1 MQPLK
6 NAPKEPENPSPAFS
20 QEDDI
25 DLLIKV
31 IREAE
36 DCANNPRIPPKELL
50 EGLKNFVEGC
60 ATPLCA
66 LLEELRTLRQQITNK
81 DSGEEGYAKG
91 THRVLIE
98 GYSDESAEK
107 ALSSAL
113 DKASRYF
120 SEQHDVNITLQQLV
134 KLPKGGHRATL
145 EIHVTPLTMRD
156 TAHVQGND
164 VILKRLRARDFAIKK
179 KLEQEHMR
187 HLVYDHFAA
196 ITGGAQRYIP
206 DYFLINVTD
215 ASLMNMMMEDDF
227 FAAGHPKLPLPED
240 STQPTPPTQFWVRV
254 RPPALEE

>member
-1 MQPLK
+1 MRVLK
-6 NAPKEPENPSPAFS
+6 NTHKKPEQTPPAS
-20 QEDDI
+20 AENEDI
-25 DLLIKV
+25 SLLIKV

-36 DCANNPRIPPKELL
+36 ECANNPQIPPRELL
-50 EGLKNFVEGC
+50 EGLRNFINGC

-66 LLEELRTLRQQITNK
+66 LLEELRALRQRVTEAE
-81 DSGEEGYAKG
+81 SGGDAHLKG
-91 THRVLIE
+91 THRVLVE
-98 GYSDESAEK
+98 GYSDENAEK

-145 EIHVTPLTMRD
+145 EIRVTPLTMRE

-164 VILKRLRARDFAIKK
+164 VVLKRLRARNFALKK

-196 ITGGAQRYIP
+196 ITGGEQRHIP

-215 ASLMNMMMEDDF
+215 ASLMNMMVENDF
-227 FAAGHPKLPLPED
+227 FTAGHPLNSSSAASPQL
-240 STQPTPPTQFWVRV
+240 SPPNQFWVRV
-254 RPPALEE
+254 RSPALEE